1 MLLERD
7 LIGPTQSQSIIDL
20 IQSLFVLELVQPS
33 KTIWVGSAWI
43 SDIQLFDNR
52 GLQYKSLEPDWPAD
66 MISLS
71 NVLLA
76 LAKRGIQ
83 IVIITRDDEVNQN
96 FLNKINLNKSE
107 DMIVDIILRDE
118 FHEKGLLSDSYEIT
132 GSMNFTY
139 NGIMINDER
148 VIYRCDKNK
157 IAERQ
162 IVMWDKYGDEL
173 NGN

>member
-20 IQSLFVLELVQPS
+20 IQSLLVLELVQPS

-71 NVLLA
+71 KVLLA
-76 LAKRGIQ
+76 LAKRGIH
-83 IVIITRDDEVNQN
+83 IVLITRDDEVNQN
-96 FLNKINLNKSE
+96 FLNKIKLNKSE
-107 DMIVDIILRDE
+107 DMKVDIILREE

-148 VIYRCDKNK
+148 VIYRCDRNK

>member
-20 IQSLFVLELVQPS
+20 IQSLLVLELIQPS

-71 NVLLA
+71 KVLLA

-107 DMIVDIILRDE
+107 DMRVDIILRDE

>member
-20 IQSLFVLELVQPS
+20 IQSLLVLELVQPS

-71 NVLLA
+71 KVLLA

-96 FLNKINLNKSE
+96 FLNKIKLNKSE
-107 DMIVDIILRDE
+107 DMILDIILRDE

-162 IVMWDKYGDEL
+162 IVMWDKYGEEL

>member
-20 IQSLFVLELVQPS
+20 IQSLLVLELIQPS

-43 SDIQLFDNR
+43 SDILLFDNR

-66 MISLS
+66 IISLS
-71 NVLLA
+71 KVLLA

-83 IVIITRDDEVNQN
+83 IVIITREDEVNQN
-96 FLNKINLNKSE
+96 FLNKIKLNKSE
-107 DMIVDIILRDE
+107 DMKVDIILRDE

-162 IVMWDKYGDEL
+162 IVMWNKYGDEL

>member
-20 IQSLFVLELVQPS
+20 LQSLLVLELIKPS

-52 GLQYKSLEPDWPAD
+52 GLQYRSLEPDWPAD

-71 NVLLA
+71 KVLLA
-76 LAKRGIQ
+76 LAKRGTKL
-83 IVIITRDDEVNQN
+83 IILTRNDEVNQN
-96 FLNKINLNKSE
+96 FLNKIRANKTK
-107 DMIVDIILRDE
+107 DMSIEIILRNE

-132 GSMNFTY
+132 GSMNFTF

-162 IVMWDKYGDEL
+162 IVMWNKYGDEL
-173 NGN
+173 NDK

>member
-20 IQSLFVLELVQPS
+20 IQSLLVLELVQPS

-71 NVLLA
+71 KVLLA
-76 LAKRGIQ
+76 LAKRGIH
-83 IVIITRDDEVNQN
+83 IVLITRDDEVNQN
-96 FLNKINLNKSE
+96 FLNKIKLNKSE
-107 DMIVDIILRDE
+107 DMKVDIILRDE

>member
-20 IQSLFVLELVQPS
+20 IQSLLVLELIQPS

-43 SDIQLFDNR
+43 SDIPLFDNR

-66 MISLS
+66 IISLS
-71 NVLLA
+71 KVLLA

-96 FLNKINLNKSE
+96 FLNKIKLNKSE
-107 DMIVDIILRDE
+107 DIKVDIILRDE
-118 FHEKGLLSDSYEIT
+118 FHEKGLLSDSYEVT

-139 NGIMINDER
+139 NGIKINDER

-162 IVMWDKYGDEL
+162 IVMWNKYGDEL

>member
-1 MLLERD
+1 MLLEGD

-20 IQSLFVLELVQPS
+20 IQSLLVLELVQPS

-43 SDIQLFDNR
+43 SDIQLFNNR

-71 NVLLA
+71 KVLLA
-76 LAKRGIQ
+76 LAKRGIH
-83 IVIITRDDEVNQN
+83 IIIITRDDEVNQN
-96 FLNKINLNKSE
+96 FLNKIKLNKSE
-107 DMIVDIILRDE
+107 NMIIDIILRDE

>member
-20 IQSLFVLELVQPS
+20 IQSLLVLELIQPS

-71 NVLLA
+71 KVLLA

-83 IVIITRDDEVNQN
+83 IVIITRDDEVNHN
-96 FLNKINLNKSE
+96 FLNKIKLNKSE
-107 DMIVDIILRDE
+107 DMKVDIILRDE

>member
-20 IQSLFVLELVQPS
+20 IQSLLVLELVQPS

-43 SDIQLFDNR
+43 SDIQLFNNR

-71 NVLLA
+71 KVLLA
-76 LAKRGIQ
+76 LAKRGIH
-83 IVIITRDDEVNQN
+83 IIIITRDDEVNQN
-96 FLNKINLNKSE
+96 FLNKIKLNKSE
-107 DMIVDIILRDE
+107 NMIIDIILRDE
-118 FHEKGLLSDSYEIT
+118 FHEKGLLSDTYEIT

>member
-20 IQSLFVLELVQPS
+20 IQSLLVLELIQPS
-33 KTIWVGSAWI
+33 KTIWVASAWI
-43 SDIQLFDNR
+43 SDIKLFDNR
-52 GLQYKSLEPDWPAD
+52 GLQYKSLEPDWSAD

-71 NVLLA
+71 KVLLA
-76 LAKRGIQ
+76 LAKRGTQ
-83 IVIITRDDEVNQN
+83 IIIITRDDKVNQN
-96 FLNKINLNKSE
+96 FLNKIKLNSSIE
-107 DMIVDIILRDE
+107 VILRDV

-132 GSMNFTY
+132 GSMNFTF

-148 VIYRCDKNK
+148 IIYRCDKNK

-162 IVMWDKYGDEL
+162 IVMWNKYGDEL
-173 NGN
+173 NDK

>member
-20 IQSLFVLELVQPS
+20 IQSLLVLELVQPS

-43 SDIQLFDNR
+43 SDIQLFNNR

-71 NVLLA
+71 KVLLA
-76 LAKRGIQ
+76 LAKRGIH
-83 IVIITRDDEVNQN
+83 IIIITRDDEVNQN
-96 FLNKINLNKSE
+96 FLNKIKLNKSE
-107 DMIVDIILRDE
+107 NMIIDIILRDE

>member
-20 IQSLFVLELVQPS
+20 IQSLLVLELVQPS

-71 NVLLA
+71 KVLLA
-76 LAKRGIQ
+76 LAKRGTQ

-96 FLNKINLNKSE
+96 FLNKIRSNKSE

-132 GSMNFTY
+132 GSMNFTF

-162 IVMWDKYGDEL
+162 IVMWGKYGDEL

>member
-20 IQSLFVLELVQPS
+20 IQSLLVLELIQPS

-52 GLQYKSLEPDWPAD
+52 GLQYRSLEPDWPAD

-71 NVLLA
+71 KVLLA
-76 LAKRGIQ
+76 LAKRGTQ
-83 IVIITRDDEVNQN
+83 IIIITRDDKVNQN
-96 FLNKINLNKSE
+96 FLNKIKLNKSE

-118 FHEKGLLSDSYEIT
+118 FHEKGLLGDSYEIT
-132 GSMNFTY
+132 GSMNFTF

-148 VIYRCDKNK
+148 VIYRCDKKN
-157 IAERQ
+157 ISERH
-162 IVMWDKYGDEL
+162 IVMWRKYGDAL
-173 NGN
+173 NDR

>member
-20 IQSLFVLELVQPS
+20 IQSLLVLELVQPS

-71 NVLLA
+71 KVLLA

-96 FLNKINLNKSE
+96 FLNKIRSNKSE

-132 GSMNFTY
+132 GSMNFTF

-162 IVMWDKYGDEL
+162 IVMWGKYGDEL

>member
-20 IQSLFVLELVQPS
+20 IQSLLVLELVQPS

-43 SDIQLFDNR
+43 SDIQLFNNR

-66 MISLS
+66 IISLS
-71 NVLLA
+71 KVLLA
-76 LAKRGIQ
+76 LAKRGIH
-83 IVIITRDDEVNQN
+83 IIIITRDDEVNQN
-96 FLNKINLNKSE
+96 FLNKIKLNKSE
-107 DMIVDIILRDE
+107 NMIIDIILRDE

>member
-20 IQSLFVLELVQPS
+20 IQSLLVLELVQPS

-71 NVLLA
+71 KVLLA
-76 LAKRGIQ
+76 LAKRGIH
-83 IVIITRDDEVNQN
+83 IIIITRDDEVNQN
-96 FLNKINLNKSE
+96 FLNKIKLNKSE
-107 DMIVDIILRDE
+107 NMIIDIILRDE

>member
-1 MLLERD
+1 MILERD

-20 IQSLFVLELVQPS
+20 IQSLLVLELVQPS

-43 SDIQLFDNR
+43 SDIELFDNR

-71 NVLLA
+71 KVLLA

-96 FLNKINLNKSE
+96 FLNKIKMNKSE
-107 DMIVDIILRDE
+107 DMKVDIILRDE

-148 VIYRCDKNK
+148 VIYRCDKKK

>member
-20 IQSLFVLELVQPS
+20 IQSLLVLELVQPS

-71 NVLLA
+71 KVLLA
-76 LAKRGIQ
+76 LAKRGIH
-83 IVIITRDDEVNQN
+83 IVLITRDDEVNQN
-96 FLNKINLNKSE
+96 FLNKIKLNKSE
-107 DMIVDIILRDE
+107 EMKVDIILRDE

-148 VIYRCDKNK
+148 VIYRCDRNK
-157 IAERQ
+157 IAERH